1 MIKNIIDSSN
11 KKFNTTLYWVM
22 RFIVSIFILYISYL
36 FAKKI
41 SVVIVSQ
48 LNRNISQ
55 HKRLIVKQLSE
66 IIFYIV
72 FGFGV
77 FMALINLGVQT
88 TTIVTI
94 LGTVM
99 VTIGLALQ
107 STLSNVFAGI
117 YVALSENFQLGDVIR
132 VYVPFISKPIEGTVI
147 DFNIAYVKIK
157 DSHTHRIMYL
167 PNTSIAGNVLI
178 NMSQTI

>member
-1 MIKNIIDSSN
+1 
-11 KKFNTTLYWVM
+11 M

-41 SVVIVSQ
+41 SVVVSQ

-77 FMALINLGVQT
+77 FMALINLGIQT

-107 STLSNVFAGI
+107 STLSNVFSGI

-132 VYVPFISKPIEGTVI
+132 IYIPFISKPIEGTVI

-157 DSHTHRIMYL
+157 ESSTHRIMYL